1 MPKQPGNYDKNWQST
16 FGLSSILNKM
26 GAIMLEKSLVVG
38 EFHIDTSQNS
48 LIHGSRKVYLGPLR
62 TSLLHFLCK
71 NVNTVVTREDL
82 AQHVWGRL
90 VTDHTINQHISQLRK
105 SVGTLS
111 IHGLNISTIP
121 KRGYIARM
129 EGLGVSENTMSPLSQ
144 GETTTNAITNMKV
157 LVVESGSEDRIQLI
171 EQLEALNVSY
181 VEGVAT
187 TIEAERSVAL
197 QDFDLVIVDALLP
210 DASGIEFIKSIR
222 TGQTSASADISILNT
237 HHDVQREL
245 LGLNSLL
252 DVQGLLLKPF
262 ESSRLKQMLMVASK
276 SNVLLKPQAAYELV
290 PTNVMAAV
298 EQKLAVNS

>member
-1 MPKQPGNYDKNWQST
+1 
-16 FGLSSILNKM
+16 M
-26 GAIMLEKSLVVG
+26 GITMLEKSLVVG

-111 IHGLNISTIP
+111 LHGLNISTIP

-129 EGLGVSENTMSPLSQ
+129 EGLGISENAVSPLMQ
-144 GETTTNAITNMKV
+144 GESSTNAITNMKV
-157 LVVESGSEDRIQLI
+157 LIVEGEADDRIQLI

-197 QDFDLVIVDALLP
+197 QDFDLIIIDSLLSNC
-210 DASGIEFIKSIR
+210 SGIELIKSIR
-222 TGQTSASADISILNT
+222 TGQTSASADICILNT

-245 LGLNSLL
+245 LGLNCLL

-276 SNVLLKPQAAYELV
+276 SNVVLKPQAAYELV
-290 PTNVMAAV
+290 PTNVMATAQ
-298 EQKLAVNS
+298 QKKIINY

>member
-1 MPKQPGNYDKNWQST
+1 
-16 FGLSSILNKM
+16 M

-197 QDFDLVIVDALLP
+197 QDFDLVIVDALLS
-210 DASGIEFIKSIR
+210 DASGIEFIKSVR

-298 EQKLAVNS
+298 EQKLAANS

>member
-1 MPKQPGNYDKNWQST
+1 
-16 FGLSSILNKM
+16 
-26 GAIMLEKSLVVG
+26 MLEKSLVVG
-38 EFHIDTSQNS
+38 EYHIDTSQNS

-105 SVGTLS
+105 SIGTLS
-111 IHGLNISTIP
+111 LHGLNISTIP

-129 EGLGVSENTMSPLSQ
+129 EGVGVSDNQISPMAQ
-144 GETTTNAITNMKV
+144 AETLADSINSMKV
-157 LVVESGSEDRIQLI
+157 LVVEVLANDRIQLI
-171 EQLEALNVSY
+171 EQLEELDVAY

-187 TIEAERSVAL
+187 AIEAERSVAL
-197 QDFDLVIVDALLP
+197 QDFDLVIVDTLLE
-210 DASGIEFIKSIR
+210 DSAGIKFIKRIR
-222 TGQTSASADISILNT
+222 TGQTSASADIAVLST
-237 HHDVQREL
+237 HFDVQREL

-262 ESSRLKQMLMVASK
+262 ETSRLKQMLMVANK

-290 PTNVMAAV
+290 PTDVLEIAM
-298 EQKLAVNS
+298 QKKAVNE

>member
-1 MPKQPGNYDKNWQST
+1 
-16 FGLSSILNKM
+16 
-26 GAIMLEKSLVVG
+26 MLEKSLMVG

-105 SVGTLS
+105 SIGTLS
-111 IHGLNISTIP
+111 LHGLNISTIP

-129 EGLGVSENTMSPLSQ
+129 EGVGIPADSQVAPLAQ
-144 GETTTNAITNMKV
+144 GESSVNAISNMKV
-157 LVVESGSEDRIQLI
+157 LVVEAEANERIQLI
-171 EQLEALNVSY
+171 ELLESVDVAY

-197 QDFDLVIVDALLP
+197 QDFDLIIVDSLLA
-210 DASGIEFIKSIR
+210 DNAGIELIKRIR
-222 TGQTSASADISILNT
+222 TGQTSAAADISILSS
-237 HHDVQREL
+237 HFDVQREL

-276 SNVLLKPQAAYELV
+276 SNVILKPQAAYELV
-290 PTNVMAAV
+290 PVDVLASAAQDKAIN
-298 EQKLAVNS
+298 E

>member
-1 MPKQPGNYDKNWQST
+1 
-16 FGLSSILNKM
+16 
-26 GAIMLEKSLVVG
+26 MLEKSLVVG
-38 EFHIDTSQNS
+38 EYHIDTSQNS

-105 SVGTLS
+105 SIGTLS
-111 IHGLNISTIP
+111 LHGLNISTIP

-129 EGLGVSENTMSPLSQ
+129 EGVGISENSLSPIRQSE
-144 GETTTNAITNMKV
+144 GAINVVTAMKV
-157 LVVESGSEDRIQLI
+157 LVVEGEAADRIQLI
-171 EQLEALNVSY
+171 ELLESLDVAY

-197 QDFDLVIVDALLP
+197 QDFDLVIIDTLLSNN
-210 DASGIEFIKSIR
+210 SGIELVKKIR
-222 TGQTSASADISILNT
+222 TGQTSAAADICILSS
-237 HHDVQREL
+237 HFDVQREL

-262 ESSRLKQMLMVASK
+262 ESSRLKQMLMVATK
-276 SNVLLKPQAAYELV
+276 SNVVLKPQAAYELV
-290 PTNVMAAV
+290 PTNVLEVATTA
-298 EQKLAVNS
+298 KAING

>member
-1 MPKQPGNYDKNWQST
+1 
-16 FGLSSILNKM
+16 
-26 GAIMLEKSLVVG
+26 MLEKSLVVG

-105 SVGTLS
+105 SIGTLS
-111 IHGLNISTIP
+111 LHGLNISTIP

-129 EGLGVSENTMSPLSQ
+129 EGVSTPAESQVSPIAQ
-144 GETTTNAITNMKV
+144 GEATANEINVMKV
-157 LVVESGSEDRIQLI
+157 LVVEAEAAERIQLI
-171 EQLEALNVSY
+171 EQLEAVGVAY

-187 TIEAERSVAL
+187 AIEAERSVAL
-197 QDFDLVIVDALLP
+197 QDFDLIIVDSLLA
-210 DASGIEFIKSIR
+210 DHAGIELIKRIR
-222 TGQTSASADISILNT
+222 TGQTSASADISILSS
-237 HHDVQREL
+237 HFDVQREI

-262 ESSRLKQMLMVASK
+262 EASRLKQMLMVANK
-276 SNVLLKPQAAYELV
+276 SNVVLKPQAAYELV
-290 PTNVMAAV
+290 PVDVLEIAAQRKAMN
-298 EQKLAVNS
+298 E

>member
-1 MPKQPGNYDKNWQST
+1 
-16 FGLSSILNKM
+16 M
-26 GAIMLEKSLVVG
+26 GTIMLEKSLVVG
-38 EFHIDTSQNS
+38 ELHIDTSQNS
-48 LIHGSRKVYLGPLR
+48 LIHGNRKVYLGALR

-111 IHGLNISTIP
+111 LHGLNISTIP

-129 EGLGVSENTMSPLSQ
+129 EGLGGAESSVSPIAQTESTV
-144 GETTTNAITNMKV
+144 NAITNMKV
-157 LVVESGSEDRIQLI
+157 LIVESVADDRIQLI

-187 TIEAERSVAL
+187 SIEAERSIAL
-197 QDFDLVIVDALLP
+197 QDFDLIIVDALLP
-210 DASGIEFIKSIR
+210 NAAGIELIKSIR
-222 TGQTSASADISILNT
+222 TGQTSASADISILNA

-262 ESSRLKQMLMVASK
+262 ETSRLKQMLMVASK
-276 SNVLLKPQAAYELV
+276 SKVVLKPQAAYELV
-290 PTNVMAAV
+290 PTDVIAIA
-298 EQKLAVNS
+298 EEKLAVNG

>member
-1 MPKQPGNYDKNWQST
+1 
-16 FGLSSILNKM
+16 M

-171 EQLEALNVSY
+171 EQLESLNVSY

-290 PTNVMAAV
+290 PTNVMATV

>member
-1 MPKQPGNYDKNWQST
+1 
-16 FGLSSILNKM
+16 
-26 GAIMLEKSLVVG
+26 MLEKSLVVG

-105 SVGTLS
+105 SIGTLS
-111 IHGLNISTIP
+111 LHGLNISTIP

-129 EGLGVSENTMSPLSQ
+129 EGVGIPAESQVSPIAQ
-144 GETTTNAITNMKV
+144 GESAVSAINNMKV
-157 LVVESGSEDRIQLI
+157 LVVEAEAAERIQLI
-171 EQLEALNVSY
+171 EQLEAVEVAY

-197 QDFDLVIVDALLP
+197 QDFDLIIVDSLLA
-210 DASGIEFIKSIR
+210 DNAGIELIKRIR
-222 TGQTSASADISILNT
+222 TGQTSASADISILSS
-237 HHDVQREL
+237 HFDVQREL

-262 ESSRLKQMLMVASK
+262 EISRLKQMLMVANK
-276 SNVLLKPQAAYELV
+276 SNVVLKPQAAYELV
-290 PTNVMAAV
+290 PVNVLEVAAA
-298 EQKLAVNS
+298 EKAINE

>member
-1 MPKQPGNYDKNWQST
+1 
-16 FGLSSILNKM
+16 
-26 GAIMLEKSLVVG
+26 MLEKSLVVG

-210 DASGIEFIKSIR
+210 DASGIEFIKSVR

-298 EQKLAVNS
+298 EQKLAANS

>member
-1 MPKQPGNYDKNWQST
+1 
-16 FGLSSILNKM
+16 M
-26 GAIMLEKSLVVG
+26 GATMLEKSLVVG
-38 EFHIDTSQNS
+38 EYHIDTSQNS
-48 LIHGSRKVYLGPLR
+48 LIHGNRKVYLGPLR

-105 SVGTLS
+105 SIGTLS
-111 IHGLNISTIP
+111 LHGLNISTIP

-129 EGLGVSENTMSPLSQ
+129 EGVGVSVDSQVSPISQ
-144 GETTTNAITNMKV
+144 SESSVNAINSMKV
-157 LVVESGSEDRIQLI
+157 LVVEAEAAERIQLI
-171 EQLEALNVSY
+171 ELLEGLEVAY

-197 QDFDLVIVDALLP
+197 QDFDLVIVDSLLA
-210 DASGIEFIKSIR
+210 DNAGIELIKRIR
-222 TGQTSASADISILNT
+222 TGQTSASADICILSS
-237 HHDVQREL
+237 HFDVQREL

-262 ESSRLKQMLMVASK
+262 DSGRLKQMLMVAKK
-276 SNVLLKPQAAYELV
+276 SNVILKPQAAYELV
-290 PTNVMAAV
+290 PTNALNVLQQQQAIN
-298 EQKLAVNS
+298 E

>member
-1 MPKQPGNYDKNWQST
+1 
-16 FGLSSILNKM
+16 M
-26 GAIMLEKSLVVG
+26 GIIMLEKNLVVG
-38 EFHIDTSQNS
+38 EFHIDSSQNS

-111 IHGLNISTIP
+111 LHGLNISTIP

-129 EGLGVSENTMSPLSQ
+129 EGLVAADNTPSPVAQSEVTS
-144 GETTTNAITNMKV
+144 NAISNLKV
-157 LVVESGSEDRIQLI
+157 LVVEGSTEGRAQLI

-181 VEGVAT
+181 VEGVPSAR
-187 TIEAERSVAL
+187 EAERSIAL
-197 QDFDLVIVDALLP
+197 QDFDLIIVDTLLP
-210 DASGIEFIKSIR
+210 QYSGLNLIKAIR
-222 TGQTSASADISILNT
+222 TGQTSASSDIKILNS
-237 HHDVQREL
+237 HQDVQREL

-262 ESSRLKQMLMVASK
+262 EANRLKQMLMVVSK
-276 SNVLLKPQAAYELV
+276 SNVILKPQAAYELV
-290 PTNVMAAV
+290 PTNVV
-298 EQKLAVNS
+298 DIEFKSVVNS

>member
-1 MPKQPGNYDKNWQST
+1 
-16 FGLSSILNKM
+16 
-26 GAIMLEKSLVVG
+26 MLEKSLVVG
-38 EFHIDTSQNS
+38 EYHIDTSQNS

-105 SVGTLS
+105 SIGTLS
-111 IHGLNISTIP
+111 LHGLNISTIP

-129 EGLGVSENTMSPLSQ
+129 EGVGISENNIAPMTQLEGSA
-144 GETTTNAITNMKV
+144 NAINAMKV
-157 LVVESGSEDRIQLI
+157 LVVEGEAAERIQLI
-171 EQLEALNVSY
+171 EQLESLDISY

-197 QDFDLVIVDALLP
+197 QDFDLLIIDTLLSEG
-210 DASGIEFIKSIR
+210 SGIKLIKNIR
-222 TGQTSASADISILNT
+222 TGQTSASADISILST
-237 HHDVQREL
+237 HFDVQREL

-262 ESSRLKQMLMVASK
+262 ETTRLKQMLMVANK
-276 SNVLLKPQAAYELV
+276 SNVILKPQAAYELV
-290 PTNVMAAV
+290 PTNVL
-298 EQKLAVNS
+298 ERSLT

>member
-1 MPKQPGNYDKNWQST
+1 
-16 FGLSSILNKM
+16 
-26 GAIMLEKSLVVG
+26 MLEKSLIVG
-38 EFHIDTSQNS
+38 EYHIDTSQNS

-105 SVGTLS
+105 SIGTLS
-111 IHGLNISTIP
+111 LHGLNISTIP

-129 EGLGVSENTMSPLSQ
+129 EGVGISENNVAPIAQSEGS
-144 GETTTNAITNMKV
+144 ASVITAMKV
-157 LVVESGSEDRIQLI
+157 LVVEDEATQRIQLI
-171 EQLEALNVSY
+171 ELLESLDVAY

-197 QDFDLVIVDALLP
+197 QDFDLVIIDTLLSNN
-210 DASGIEFIKSIR
+210 SGLELIKNIR
-222 TGQTSASADISILNT
+222 TGQTSAAADICILSS
-237 HHDVQREL
+237 HFDVQREL
-245 LGLNSLL
+245 LGLNSLF

-262 ESSRLKQMLMVASK
+262 ESNRLKQMLMVATK
-276 SNVLLKPQAAYELV
+276 SNVVLKPQAAYELV
-290 PTNVMAAV
+290 PTNVLESAA
-298 EQKLAVNS
+298 QDQAVNS

>member
-1 MPKQPGNYDKNWQST
+1 
-16 FGLSSILNKM
+16 M
-26 GAIMLEKSLVVG
+26 GTIMLEKSLVVG

-111 IHGLNISTIP
+111 LHGLNISTIP

-129 EGLGVSENTMSPLSQ
+129 EGVGISESTISPLSQ
-144 GETTTNAITNMKV
+144 GESTNAITNMKV
-157 LVVESGSEDRIQLI
+157 LVVEGGADDRIQLI
-171 EQLEALNVSY
+171 EQLESLNVSY

-197 QDFDLVIVDALLP
+197 QDFDLIIVDTLLP
-210 DASGIEFIKSIR
+210 KASGIEFIKSIR
-222 TGQTSASADISILNT
+222 TGQTSASADIAILNS

-262 ESSRLKQMLMVASK
+262 ESNRLKQMLMVASK

-290 PTNVMAAV
+290 PTNVITLVEEKRAAN
-298 EQKLAVNS
+298 A

>member
-1 MPKQPGNYDKNWQST
+1 
-16 FGLSSILNKM
+16 
-26 GAIMLEKSLVVG
+26 MLEKSLVVG

-105 SVGTLS
+105 SIGTLS
-111 IHGLNISTIP
+111 LHGLNISTIP

-129 EGLGVSENTMSPLSQ
+129 EGVGTPADSQVSPIGQ
-144 GETTTNAITNMKV
+144 GETAVGAINNMKV
-157 LVVESGSEDRIQLI
+157 LVVEAEAAERIQLI
-171 EQLEALNVSY
+171 EQLETVDVSY

-197 QDFDLVIVDALLP
+197 QDFDLVIIDALLA
-210 DASGIEFIKSIR
+210 DHAGIELIKRIR
-222 TGQTSASADISILNT
+222 TGQTSAAADISILT
-237 HHDVQREL
+237 SHFDVQREL

-262 ESSRLKQMLMVASK
+262 ETGRLKQMLMVANK
-276 SNVLLKPQAAYELV
+276 ANVVLKPQAAYELV
-290 PTNVMAAV
+290 PVAVLEMAAAA
-298 EQKLAVNS
+298 KAVNQ

>member
-1 MPKQPGNYDKNWQST
+1 
-16 FGLSSILNKM
+16 
-26 GAIMLEKSLVVG
+26 MLEKSLVVG
-38 EFHIDTSQNS
+38 EYHIDTSQNS

-105 SVGTLS
+105 SIGTLS
-111 IHGLNISTIP
+111 LHGLNISTIP

-129 EGLGVSENTMSPLSQ
+129 EGVGISENQVAPIVQS
-144 GETTTNAITNMKV
+144 GEGSTNAINTMKV
-157 LVVESGSEDRIQLI
+157 LVVEGEANERIQLI
-171 EQLEALNVSY
+171 EQLEALEVAY

-197 QDFDLVIVDALLP
+197 QDFDLVIVDTLLP
-210 DASGIEFIKSIR
+210 ECAGLDLIKAIR
-222 TGQTSASADISILNT
+222 TGQTSASADISILSS
-237 HHDVQREL
+237 HFDVQREL
-245 LGLNSLL
+245 LGLNSLF

-262 ESSRLKQMLMVASK
+262 EANRLKQMLMVANK
-276 SNVLLKPQAAYELV
+276 SNVVLKPQAAYELV
-290 PTNVMAAV
+290 PTDV
-298 EQKLAVNS
+298 LAVLAQAKAINE

>member
-1 MPKQPGNYDKNWQST
+1 
-16 FGLSSILNKM
+16 
-26 GAIMLEKSLVVG
+26 MLEKSLVVG
-38 EFHIDTSQNS
+38 EYHIDTSQNS

-105 SVGTLS
+105 SIGTLS
-111 IHGLNISTIP
+111 LHGLNISTIP

-129 EGLGVSENTMSPLSQ
+129 EGVGISENNVAPIAQSEGSA
-144 GETTTNAITNMKV
+144 NVITAMKV
-157 LVVESGSEDRIQLI
+157 LVVEAEATQRIQLI
-171 EQLEALNVSY
+171 ELLEELEVAY

-187 TIEAERSVAL
+187 AIEAERSVAL
-197 QDFDLVIVDALLP
+197 QDFDLVIVDTLLS
-210 DASGIEFIKSIR
+210 DNSGLELIKNIR
-222 TGQTSASADISILNT
+222 TGQTSAAADICLLSS
-237 HHDVQREL
+237 HFDVQREL

-262 ESSRLKQMLMVASK
+262 ESSRLKQMLMVATK
-276 SNVLLKPQAAYELV
+276 SNVVLKPQAAYELV
-290 PTNVMAAV
+290 PTNVLEVAA
-298 EQKLAVNS
+298 QANAVNS

>member
-1 MPKQPGNYDKNWQST
+1 
-16 FGLSSILNKM
+16 
-26 GAIMLEKSLVVG
+26 MLEKSLVVG
-38 EFHIDTSQNS
+38 EYHIDTSQNS

-105 SVGTLS
+105 SIGTLS
-111 IHGLNISTIP
+111 LHGLNISTIP

-129 EGLGVSENTMSPLSQ
+129 EGVGISENNIAPMTQ
-144 GETTTNAITNMKV
+144 GENSTNVITAMKV
-157 LVVESGSEDRIQLI
+157 LVVEGQAADRIQLI
-171 EQLEALNVSY
+171 ELLEGLDVAY

-197 QDFDLVIVDALLP
+197 QDFDLVIVDTLLS
-210 DASGIEFIKSIR
+210 DNSGIEFIRNIR
-222 TGQTSASADISILNT
+222 TGQTSAAADICLLSS
-237 HHDVQREL
+237 HFDVQREL

-262 ESSRLKQMLMVASK
+262 ESSRLKQMLMVATK
-276 SNVLLKPQAAYELV
+276 SNVVLKPQAAYELV
-290 PTNVMAAV
+290 PTDVLGTAVAA
-298 EQKLAVNS
+298 KAVNS

>member
-1 MPKQPGNYDKNWQST
+1 
-16 FGLSSILNKM
+16 
-26 GAIMLEKSLVVG
+26 MLEKSLVVG
-38 EFHIDTSQNS
+38 EYHIDTSQNS

-105 SVGTLS
+105 SIGTLS
-111 IHGLNISTIP
+111 LHGLNISTIP

-129 EGLGVSENTMSPLSQ
+129 EGVGISENNVAPIAQSEGSA
-144 GETTTNAITNMKV
+144 NVITAMKV
-157 LVVESGSEDRIQLI
+157 LVVEAEATQRIQLI
-171 EQLEALNVSY
+171 ELLESLDVAY

-197 QDFDLVIVDALLP
+197 QDFDLVIVDTLLA
-210 DASGIEFIKSIR
+210 DNSGLELIKNIR
-222 TGQTSASADISILNT
+222 TGQTSAAADICLLSS
-237 HHDVQREL
+237 HFDVQREL

-262 ESSRLKQMLMVASK
+262 ESSRLKQMLMVATK
-276 SNVLLKPQAAYELV
+276 SNVVLKPQAAYELV
-290 PTNVMAAV
+290 PTNVLEISAQA
-298 EQKLAVNS
+298 KAINS

>member
-1 MPKQPGNYDKNWQST
+1 
-16 FGLSSILNKM
+16 M

-197 QDFDLVIVDALLP
+197 QDFDLVIVDALLAN
-210 DASGIEFIKSIR
+210 ASGIEFIKAIR
-222 TGQTSASADISILNT
+222 TGQTSASADISILNS

-298 EQKLAVNS
+298 EQKLAANS

>member
-1 MPKQPGNYDKNWQST
+1 M
-16 FGLSSILNKM
+16 
-26 GAIMLEKSLVVG
+26 VG

-62 TSLLHFLCK
+62 TSLLHFLCR

-111 IHGLNISTIP
+111 LHGLNISTIP

-129 EGLGVSENTMSPLSQ
+129 EGLGISDNTVSPLMQNEPS
-144 GETTTNAITNMKV
+144 TNAITNMKV
-157 LVVESGSEDRIQLI
+157 LIVEGAADDRIQLI

-187 TIEAERSVAL
+187 TVEAERSVAL
-197 QDFDLVIVDALLP
+197 QDFDLVIIDSLLP
-210 DASGIEFIKSIR
+210 NSSGIQLIKSIR
-222 TGQTSASADISILNT
+222 TGQTSASADICILNT
-237 HHDVQREL
+237 HYDVQREL

-276 SNVLLKPQAAYELV
+276 SNVVLKPQAAYELI
-290 PTNVMAAV
+290 PINVMAIA
-298 EQKLAVNS
+298 EQNKVVNA

>member
-1 MPKQPGNYDKNWQST
+1 
-16 FGLSSILNKM
+16 M

-144 GETTTNAITNMKV
+144 GESTTNAITSMKV
-157 LVVESGSEDRIQLI
+157 LVVENGSEDRIQLI

-197 QDFDLVIVDALLP
+197 QDFDLIIVDALLEN
-210 DASGIEFIKSIR
+210 ASGIELIKSIR

-290 PTNVMAAV
+290 PTDVIAAI

>member
-1 MPKQPGNYDKNWQST
+1 
-16 FGLSSILNKM
+16 
-26 GAIMLEKSLVVG
+26 MLETSLVVG
-38 EFHIDTSQNS
+38 EYHVDTSQNS
-48 LIHGSRKVYLGPLR
+48 LVHGSRKVYLGPLR

-105 SVGTLS
+105 SIGTLS

-129 EGLGVSENTMSPLSQ
+129 EGVGAVVDNKVSPIAQSDSLVSSIQ
-144 GETTTNAITNMKV
+144 NMKV
-157 LVVESGSEDRIQLI
+157 LVVEAEANDRIQLI
-171 EQLEALNVSY
+171 EQLESLDVSY

-197 QDFDLVIVDALLP
+197 QDFDLIIVDSLINENA
-210 DASGIEFIKSIR
+210 GIELIKRIR
-222 TGQTSASADISILNT
+222 TGQTSAAADIAILSS
-237 HHDVQREL
+237 HFDVQREL

-262 ESSRLKQMLMVASK
+262 EKNRLKQMLMVADK
-276 SNVLLKPQAAYELV
+276 SNVVLKPQAAYELV
-290 PTNVMAAV
+290 PTDVLTVIQQGKAIN
-298 EQKLAVNS
+298 E

>member
-1 MPKQPGNYDKNWQST
+1 
-16 FGLSSILNKM
+16 
-26 GAIMLEKSLVVG
+26 MLEKSLVVG

-71 NVNTVVTREDL
+71 NVNTVVTREYL

-105 SVGTLS
+105 SIGTLS
-111 IHGLNISTIP
+111 LHGLNISTIP

-129 EGLGVSENTMSPLSQ
+129 EGVGTPADSQVSPIAQ
-144 GETTTNAITNMKV
+144 GETAVGAINTMKV
-157 LVVESGSEDRIQLI
+157 LVVEAEAAERIQLI
-171 EQLEALNVSY
+171 EQLEAVDVSY

-197 QDFDLVIVDALLP
+197 QDFDLVIIDALL
-210 DASGIEFIKSIR
+210 AEHAGIELIKRIR
-222 TGQTSASADISILNT
+222 TGQTSAAADISILT
-237 HHDVQREL
+237 SHFDVQREL

-262 ESSRLKQMLMVASK
+262 ETGRLKQMLMVANK
-276 SNVLLKPQAAYELV
+276 ANVVLKPQAAYELV
-290 PTNVMAAV
+290 PVAVLEMAA
-298 EQKLAVNS
+298 KAVNE

>member
-1 MPKQPGNYDKNWQST
+1 
-16 FGLSSILNKM
+16 
-26 GAIMLEKSLVVG
+26 MLEKSLVVG
-38 EFHIDTSQNS
+38 EYHIDTSQNS

-105 SVGTLS
+105 SIGTLS
-111 IHGLNISTIP
+111 LHGLNISTIP

-129 EGLGVSENTMSPLSQ
+129 EGVGVSENSVAPMTQSE
-144 GETTTNAITNMKV
+144 GAANVITAMKV
-157 LVVESGSEDRIQLI
+157 LVVEGEAAERIQLI
-171 EQLEALNVSY
+171 ELLEELDVAY

-197 QDFDLVIVDALLP
+197 QDFDLVIIDTLLS
-210 DASGIEFIKSIR
+210 DNSGLELIKNIR
-222 TGQTSASADISILNT
+222 TGKTSAAADICILSS
-237 HHDVQREL
+237 HFDVQREL

-262 ESSRLKQMLMVASK
+262 ESNRLKQMLMVATK
-276 SNVLLKPQAAYELV
+276 SNVVLKPQAAYELV
-290 PTNVMAAV
+290 PTNVLETAAAA
-298 EQKLAVNS
+298 KAVNS

>member
-1 MPKQPGNYDKNWQST
+1 
-16 FGLSSILNKM
+16 
-26 GAIMLEKSLVVG
+26 MLEKSLVVG

-105 SVGTLS
+105 SIGTLS
-111 IHGLNISTIP
+111 LHGLNISTIP

-129 EGLGVSENTMSPLSQ
+129 EGVAMPAESQVSPIAQ
-144 GETTTNAITNMKV
+144 GETAANEINTMKV
-157 LVVESGSEDRIQLI
+157 LVVEAEAAERIQLI
-171 EQLEALNVSY
+171 EQLEAVDVAY

-187 TIEAERSVAL
+187 AIEAERSVAL
-197 QDFDLVIVDALLP
+197 QDFDLIIVDSLL
-210 DASGIEFIKSIR
+210 AENAGIELVKRIR
-222 TGQTSASADISILNT
+222 TGQTSASADISILT
-237 HHDVQREL
+237 SHFDVQREI

-262 ESSRLKQMLMVASK
+262 EASRLKQMLMVANK
-276 SNVLLKPQAAYELV
+276 SNVVLKPQAAYELV
-290 PTNVMAAV
+290 PVDVLQVA
-298 EQKLAVNS
+298 EQKKASNE

>member
-1 MPKQPGNYDKNWQST
+1 V
-16 FGLSSILNKM
+16 

-38 EFHIDTSQNS
+38 EYHIDTSQNS

-105 SVGTLS
+105 SIGTLS
-111 IHGLNISTIP
+111 LHGLNISTIP

-129 EGLGVSENTMSPLSQ
+129 EGVGISENSLSPIRQSE
-144 GETTTNAITNMKV
+144 GAINVVTAMKV
-157 LVVESGSEDRIQLI
+157 LVVEGEAADRIQLI
-171 EQLEALNVSY
+171 ELLESLDVAY

-197 QDFDLVIVDALLP
+197 QDFDLVIIDTLLSNN
-210 DASGIEFIKSIR
+210 SGIELVKKIR
-222 TGQTSASADISILNT
+222 TGQTSAAADICILSS
-237 HHDVQREL
+237 HFDVQREL

-262 ESSRLKQMLMVASK
+262 ESSRLKQMLMVATK
-276 SNVLLKPQAAYELV
+276 SNVVLKPQAAYELV
-290 PTNVMAAV
+290 PTNVLEVATTA
-298 EQKLAVNS
+298 KAING